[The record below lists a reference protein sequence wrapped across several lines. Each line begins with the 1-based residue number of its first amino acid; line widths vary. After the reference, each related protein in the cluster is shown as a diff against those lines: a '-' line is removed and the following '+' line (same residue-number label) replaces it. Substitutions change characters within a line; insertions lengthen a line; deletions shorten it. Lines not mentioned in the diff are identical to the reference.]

1 MAVESADICQCVGQ
15 PKRFLCLV
23 PVHGNTSTHD
33 NTFFA
38 MGRYGLELERI
49 AAKLEMLESKKHKVR
64 KQLADICAE
73 SAVLTLR
80 ESRQVHCT
88 QRP

>member
-1 MAVESADICQCVGQ
+1 M
-15 PKRFLCLV
+15 
-23 PVHGNTSTHD
+23 
-33 NTFFA
+33 
-38 MGRYGLELERI
+38 ELERI
-49 AAKLEMLESKKHKVR
+49 AAKLEMLESKKHKER
-64 KQLADICAE
+64 QQLADICEE